1 MLMLVRI
8 SAHRDLRVD
17 LARGVALLFIFI
29 DHIPGN
35 LLSDYT
41 LRNVALCD
49 ATEAFVLLAGY
60 AAGLS
65 YGNTADTRGW
75 IFAAADVLRRAA
87 TLYVAHVLVFVLVT
101 AQVGY
106 SAELLNPAYVEEM
119 LLDPFATEPYR
130 ALLEA
135 LLLRYQPNL
144 LNILPLYVA
153 LLLML
158 APALAL
164 RRRPLLL
171 MGLSIAGYIA
181 VRISGVNLPN
191 WIGGGWFLNPL
202 AWQVLFFAG
211 CVLGYTPPNG
221 RPLGVPRI
229 APLRTAITAGAMLV
243 VVLGATVMLAFWAVP
258 DVAPGLPGRIA
269 RLLSSVDKTG
279 LHPLRLLSILSLAWL
294 VASFIP
300 FDAAWLRGRLVAP
313 LVLMGQQGLPVF
325 CAGILL
331 SFLGRVI
338 LEQNDGALAQAATN
352 LFGFAVLVLVAMITA
367 WFDRAARS
375 RRRSAAEVPA
385 SAPPVLV
392 PSPTSTQESHP

>member
-1 MLMLVRI
+1 MTRLIRT
-8 SAHRDLRVD
+8 SAQRDLRVD

-35 LLSDYT
+35 QLNEYT
-41 LRNVALCD
+41 LRNLALCD

-65 YGNTADTRGW
+65 YGATADKHGW
-75 IFAAADVLRRAA
+75 IFAAADVLRRTA
-87 TLYVAHVLVFVLVT
+87 TLYVAHILVFVLVT

-119 LLDPFATEPYR
+119 LLDPFVTEPYR

-164 RRRPLLL
+164 RRHPLVL
-171 MGLSIAGYIA
+171 MALSIAGYVA
-181 VRISGVNLPN
+181 VRITGLNLPN
-191 WIGGGWFLNPL
+191 WIGGGWFLNPF
-202 AWQVLFFAG
+202 AWQVLFFTG
-211 CVLGYTPPNG
+211 CVLGYAPPGG
-221 RPLGVPRI
+221 RPLAVPRI
-229 APLRTAITAGAMLV
+229 APLQATITAGAMLV
-243 VVLGATVMLAFWAVP
+243 TLLGAAAMLAFWAVP

-269 RLLSSVDKTG
+269 RVLSSIDKTG

-294 VASFIP
+294 VAWFVP

-313 LVLMGQQGLPVF
+313 LILMGQQGLPVF

-331 SFLGRVI
+331 SFLGRVV
-338 LEQNDGALAQAATN
+338 LEQDDSALAQAATN
-352 LFGFAVLVLVAMITA
+352 LIGFAALAGVAMVNA
-367 WFDRAARS
+367 WFGRAARS
-375 RRRSAAEVPA
+375 QRRPPAEAPA
-385 SAPPVLV
+385 DASPLLV
-392 PSPTSTQESHP
+392 PPPSPARESHS